1 MGAITNTDYDKMQND
16 GVREIYVRT
25 EACDS
30 ADTTTV
36 DLTDYGATTIVG
48 ILGFVET
55 TAGSVVVQEQ
65 PTTAVSDGTLTIT
78 VGGSS
83 VTGKVRNYT
92 VLAR

>member
-1 MGAITNTDYDKMQND
+1 MGAITSTKYDTMQND

-25 EACDS
+25 EAGDS

-36 DLTDYGATTIVG
+36 DLTDYGCTTVVG
-48 ILGFVET
+48 ILGYVET

-78 VGGSS
+78 VGGST
-83 VTGKVRNYT
+83 VTGKVRNYF
-92 VLAR
+92 VKAR